1 MAAVGVAKDTPDT
14 QGTANNLAA
23 DNLVVDTRLV
33 DIRLVA
39 DTHQVADT
47 LQAVDTRLVG
57 NKDYSQ
63 DIQDSTVVGNLVE
76 DIPDSKVED
85 NQDYHWDIQDKARK
99 DYEIRAEEVDDNREP
114 RPPPHHHRPP

>member
-14 QGTANNLAA
+14 QGIANNLAA
-23 DNLVVDTRLV
+23 DNLVVDTHPV

-47 LQAVDTRLVG
+47 LQAVDTRQVG
-57 NKDYSQ
+57 NKDYFQ
-63 DIQDSTVVGNLVE
+63 GIQVVDSLVE
-76 DIPDSKVED
+76 DIPDSKVAD